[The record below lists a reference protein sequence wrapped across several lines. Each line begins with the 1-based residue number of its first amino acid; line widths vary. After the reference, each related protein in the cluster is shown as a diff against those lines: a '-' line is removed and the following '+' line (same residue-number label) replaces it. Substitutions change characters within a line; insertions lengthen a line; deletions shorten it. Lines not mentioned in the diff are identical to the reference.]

1 MTLVFVHVGITL
13 YRGHNVGSN
22 CAMNALLHQI
32 VLLVFV
38 AALTDV
44 SMLVSDGH
52 SSIWLP
58 LTILSFTEKRKS
70 KTLRLVRKK

>member
-1 MTLVFVHVGITL
+1 
-13 YRGHNVGSN
+13 
-22 CAMNALLHQI
+22 MNALLHQI

-70 KTLRLVRKK
+70 KLSH

>member
-1 MTLVFVHVGITL
+1 
-13 YRGHNVGSN
+13 
-22 CAMNALLHQI
+22 MNALLHQI

-52 SSIWLP
+52 SMIWLP
-58 LTILSFTEKRKS
+58 LTILSFTEKRNS
-70 KTLRLVRKK
+70 